1 MNFKAPLTQF
11 IKFFEKK
18 KKGNLVTGILLLI
31 SAFISLIPGA
41 LHLINGISSLT
52 YTLVLA
58 GDYVSV
64 TIFSLLMMLASLVLF
79 CVAYLIWE
87 GHSLGWK
94 LAIATCG
101 VAALIAVASSTSIYF
116 AVPVAILSGLA
127 ATLEILKV
135 KKLGNQTKDSPVVTE
150 NVVKLGL
157 RLSALFCVS
166 TVVALVIFV
175 VIEGS
180 PFLNLQ
186 FFTSMKLNFQQTA
199 RICWGLKPDAPVG
212 GVLGFVIGSV
222 LLVTFCE
229 FIAVP
234 VGVGAAIYL
243 AEYSPSQSRV
253 VSVIRLFIETLAGSP
268 SVVIAIIGF
277 AIFIVTLGWDS
288 CLWSAAISLSFM
300 ALPWNIRIAEESLRS
315 VPRSYKEGAFA
326 LGATQWQTARRVTLY
341 AALPGI
347 ITGILLGIGVALGET
362 LILLTTY
369 GQNTYSLPSHLLSIF
384 NIRQSLP
391 ALTTFILNAPGSIEV
406 MGNIQG
412 ANSKNTV
419 FYSFSLAFAAA
430 AVLITMYLAL
440 CIGALLLRNYLNKR
454 MRGS

>member
-1 MNFKAPLTQF
+1 
-11 IKFFEKK
+11 
-18 KKGNLVTGILLLI
+18 
-31 SAFISLIPGA
+31 
-41 LHLINGISSLT
+41 
-52 YTLVLA
+52 
-58 GDYVSV
+58 
-64 TIFSLLMMLASLVLF
+64 
-79 CVAYLIWE
+79 
-87 GHSLGWK
+87 
-94 LAIATCG
+94 
-101 VAALIAVASSTSIYF
+101 
-116 AVPVAILSGLA
+116 
-127 ATLEILKV
+127 
-135 KKLGNQTKDSPVVTE
+135 
-150 NVVKLGL
+150 
-157 RLSALFCVS
+157 
-166 TVVALVIFV
+166 
-175 VIEGS
+175 
-180 PFLNLQ
+180 
-186 FFTSMKLNFQQTA
+186 
-199 RICWGLKPDAPVG
+199 GLKPDAPVG

-384 NIRQSLP
+384 NIRQSL
-391 ALTTFILNAPGSIEV
+391 
-406 MGNIQG
+406 
-412 ANSKNTV
+412 
-419 FYSFSLAFAAA
+419 
-430 AVLITMYLAL
+430 
-440 CIGALLLRNYLNKR
+440 
-454 MRGS
+454 